1 MVFNNSILLGAAGQ
15 GGAPTFDPT
24 TIGNSVW
31 LNGSDEDINR
41 TGFTLS
47 SDGQKEFIISMW
59 VNFNEFGRAQQLFAL
74 GTSTGIA
81 SFNDMTQ
88 CTFNA
93 DNTIGFSVGT
103 GGSSGG
109 GITTTRVFRDIGW
122 YHLLFTFNSNTSV
135 FPATSRS

>member
-15 GGAPTFDPT
+15 SGTPTFDPT

-59 VNFNEFGRAQQLFAL
+59 VNFNEFGRAQQLIC
-74 GTSTGIA
+74 SWH
-81 SFNDMTQ
+81 FNGN
-88 CTFNA
+88 CIF
-93 DNTIGFSVGT
+93 
-103 GGSSGG
+103 
-109 GITTTRVFRDIGW
+109 
-122 YHLLFTFNSNTSV
+122 
-135 FPATSRS
+135 